1 MNRPLSA
8 QAVFHGLEML
18 LDLRWVAGMAGA
30 EGVIGFQPGEDV
42 FVFGEV
48 FLARFFDQLARGL
61 ARLFLDGV

>member
-30 EGVIGFQPGEDV
+30 ERIPGLR
-42 FVFGEV
+42 FVEAGAPFYG
-48 FLARFFDQLARGL
+48 
-61 ARLFLDGV
+61 RLNWVHPPRLQICGAEERAFR